1 MEYGL
6 IGEHLPHSFSKDI
19 HEQLAPYTYELCE
32 LKAEELGEFLKK
44 REFKGINVTIPYKQA
59 VIPYLDEIDE
69 KAKAIGAVNTVVN
82 RGGRLCGY
90 NTDYDGMA
98 GLISRLGV
106 DLAGKEVLI
115 FGTGG
120 TSRTAAAVARDMGAK
135 SVTRV
140 SRTAKDGAI
149 SYEQAAAKNA
159 QFIVNTTPAG
169 MFPHAEGQAMD
180 ISGFAQLEGLIDA
193 VYNPLRTK
201 LVQSALAMG
210 AKADGGLYMLVGQA
224 VSACELFLGKAL
236 AADTT
241 ARVYEKILAGKEN
254 VVLTGMPG
262 SGKSTVGGLLAAA
275 TGRELV
281 DTDAEIVRAAGMPI
295 TEIFATR
302 GEKAFRDL
310 ESEVIAEISART
322 GIVIAT
328 GGGAILREENV
339 RRLKQNG
346 RVFFLDRALA
356 DILPTDDRPLSSD
369 REALERRFAERYPT
383 YCATADVRIAVTGTA
398 EEGAKSIQK
407 ECSL

>member
-69 KAKAIGAVNTVVN
+69 KAKAIGAVNTIVN

-98 GLISRLGV
+98 GLIRRLGI

-120 TSRTAAAVARDMGAK
+120 TSRTATAVARDMGAK

-149 SYEQAAAKNA
+149 SYEDAAKRDA

-180 ISGFAQLEGLIDA
+180 ISCFLNLEGLIDA

-201 LVQSALAMG
+201 LVQSARAMG
-210 AKADGGLYMLVGQA
+210 ASADGGLYMLVGQA
-224 VSACELFLGKAL
+224 VSACELF
-236 AADTT
+236 
-241 ARVYEKILAGKEN
+241 
-254 VVLTGMPG
+254 
-262 SGKSTVGGLLAAA
+262 
-275 TGRELV
+275 
-281 DTDAEIVRAAGMPI
+281 
-295 TEIFATR
+295 
-302 GEKAFRDL
+302 
-310 ESEVIAEISART
+310 
-322 GIVIAT
+322 
-328 GGGAILREENV
+328 
-339 RRLKQNG
+339 
-346 RVFFLDRALA
+346 
-356 DILPTDDRPLSSD
+356 
-369 REALERRFAERYPT
+369 
-383 YCATADVRIAVTGTA
+383 
-398 EEGAKSIQK
+398 
-407 ECSL
+407 